1 MLEKIEQK
9 IRVYFNFPK
18 YASTLSRFVPS
29 KAQSHCFFI
38 TYEKLKFNLQIWNAK
53 KIIVHKGV
61 FGAIRKDD
69 IPNCSKGKINNSLR
83 GGAKVRKSKS
93 EM

>member
-1 MLEKIEQK
+1 MQAPCQGLFPQK
-9 IRVYFNFPK
+9 INLIAFSPTKKLSSTCK
-18 YASTLSRFVPS
+18 YGMR
-29 KAQSHCFFI
+29 
-38 TYEKLKFNLQIWNAK
+38 K

-61 FGAIRKDD
+61 FSAIRKDD
-69 IPNCSKGKINNSLR
+69 IPNCSKSKINNSLR